1 MNRVFKHLFSGA
13 ILTTLLFAWSCGS
26 KSEVKKNNQ
35 KDPVSQIL
43 SGQEF
48 DTIIKNT
55 KETLMV
61 FDLYADWCGPC
72 RLLAPVY
79 NELAATHGQKVKF
92 YRVNVDKTPEV
103 ASAFQARAIP
113 YVVFVRNGELVHAIA
128 GLNPK
133 ETYEKVIT
141 TCGSVGSNDDCRK
154 NLESTL

>member
-1 MNRVFKHLFSGA
+1 MNRAFKYIFSGV
-13 ILTTLLFAWSCGS
+13 ILAALLLPLSCGGQ
-26 KSEVKKNNQ
+26 SEAPKNSQ

-43 SGQEF
+43 TGQEF
-48 DTIIKNT
+48 DNIIKNT
-55 KETLMV
+55 RETLIV

-103 ASAFQARAIP
+103 ASAFQVRGIP
-113 YVVFVRNGELVHAIA
+113 YVVFMRNGELVHAIA

-141 TCGSVGSNDDCRK
+141 ACGSVGSNDDCRK

>member
-1 MNRVFKHLFSGA
+1 MNRAVKYIFSGA
-13 ILTTLLFAWSCGS
+13 ILTTLLLALSCGGQS
-26 KSEVKKNNQ
+26 DAKKDNQ

-48 DTIIKNT
+48 DSIIKNT

-92 YRVNVDKTPEV
+92 YRVNVDKTPDV
-103 ASAFQARAIP
+103 ASAFQVQAIP

-141 TCGSVGSNDDCRK
+141 ACGSVGSNDDCRK
-154 NLESTL
+154 NLESIL

>member
-1 MNRVFKHLFSGA
+1 MNRALKQIFSVIMVA
-13 ILTTLLFAWSCGS
+13 AVLSSLACGG
-26 KSEVKKNNQ
+26 KSETSKATQ

-48 DTIIKNT
+48 DTIVKNT

-72 RLLAPVY
+72 RMLAPVY
-79 NELAATHGQKVKF
+79 NELAVAHGQKVKF

-113 YVVFVRNGELVHAIA
+113 YVVFMRNGELVHAIA

-141 TCGSVGSNDDCRK
+141 ACGSVGSNDDCRK

>member
-1 MNRVFKHLFSGA
+1 MNRAVKHIFSGA
-13 ILTTLLFAWSCGS
+13 ILTTLLLALSCGGQSEAKKDS
-26 KSEVKKNNQ
+26 KNDS
-35 KDPVSQIL
+35 VSQIL

-55 KETLMV
+55 RETLMV

-72 RLLAPVY
+72 RMLAPVY
-79 NELAATHGQKVKF
+79 NELAATHGQNVKF
-92 YRVNVDKTPEV
+92 YRVNVDKTPEI

-113 YVVFVRNGELVHAIA
+113 YVAFIRNGELVHAIA

-141 TCGSVGSNDDCRK
+141 ACGSVGSNDDCRK

>member
-1 MNRVFKHLFSGA
+1 MNRSLKNIFSGV
-13 ILTTLLFAWSCGS
+13 ILGSLLLTLSCGGQTES
-26 KSEVKKNNQ
+26 KKNNL

-48 DTIIKNT
+48 ENIVKNT
-55 KETLMV
+55 KETLIV

-79 NELAATHGQKVKF
+79 NELAATHGHNVKF

-103 ASAFQARAIP
+103 ASALQVQGIP
-113 YVVFVRNGELVHAIA
+113 YVIFLRNGEIVHAIQ

-133 ETYEKVIT
+133 EAYEKVIT
-141 TCGSVGSNDDCRK
+141 ACGSVGSNDDCRK

>member
-1 MNRVFKHLFSGA
+1 VNRSLKYILSGV
-13 ILTTLLFAWSCGS
+13 ILGALLLSLSCGGQ
-26 KSEVKKNNQ
+26 SEAPKNNPN
-35 KDPVSQIL
+35 DPVSQIL

-48 DTIIKNT
+48 DNIVKNT
-55 KETLMV
+55 KETLIV

-79 NELAATHGQKVKF
+79 NELAATHGNKVKF

-103 ASAFQARAIP
+103 ASALQVRGIP
-113 YVVFVRNGELVHAIA
+113 YVIFLRNGEMVHAIQ

-133 ETYEKVIT
+133 EAYEKVIT
-141 TCGSVGSNDDCRK
+141 ACGSVGTNDDCRK